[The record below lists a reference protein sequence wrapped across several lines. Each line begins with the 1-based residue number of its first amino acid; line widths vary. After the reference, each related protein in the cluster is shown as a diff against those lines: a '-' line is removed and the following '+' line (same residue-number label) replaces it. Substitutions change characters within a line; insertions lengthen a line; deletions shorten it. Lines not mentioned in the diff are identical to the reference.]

1 MCSVCSVVQCKTVF
15 VLVVSFGSARKSNPF
30 SARARRRGSGSASAA
45 PQSLGTCLWPS
56 HLLSLATSLA
66 RSLARSPSLSLAL
79 SRSRSLALSKCLS
92 HTHAYKVRL
101 LPKGSSVPLPPLSH
115 ARLHPPDFTLSAS
128 QRSDDLHF
136 ECFVSEMALQVVARL
151 DHQGDLQDACQCAC
165 VREAV
170 CVRVRQGE
178 RECAGVLFAGRCTHG
193 ESRDMPATGP
203 LRHPPCRSP

>member
-79 SRSRSLALSKCLS
+79 SRSRSLSLALARSLSLNVCLIHTHTKYASSPKVALFLFLPS
-92 HTHAYKVRL
+92 HTPA
-101 LPKGSSVPLPPLSH
+101 
-115 ARLHPPDFTLSAS
+115 FTLPTSPCLHLSAAMTYILS
-128 QRSDDLHF
+128 
-136 ECFVSEMALQVVARL
+136 VSSRKWLCRLSRASIIKVICKMRASVRALERL
-151 DHQGDLQDACQCAC
+151 C
-165 VREAV
+165 V
-170 CVRVRQGE
+170 CVCA
-178 RECAGVLFAGRCTHG
+178 REK
-193 ESRDMPATGP
+193 ESARACCLLADARMASLETC
-203 LRHPPCRSP
+203 LRLGL